1 MQVTSEV
8 FEKGL
13 SEGIAWEEQ
22 VFIFC
27 EFKGIH
33 GEGLHVT
40 SAFLDSTFRQ
50 CDIYWALFN
59 IATFVG
65 IKFHGC
71 DFRGCSF
78 SGCRFVECEFEDCRF
93 LPDNLN
99 GSCSFD
105 DSRWYGCTQRRTEG
119 LSTEFASV

>member
-1 MQVTSEV
+1 MQVTSKV
-8 FEKGL
+8 FERGL

-27 EFKGIH
+27 EFKGIR

-40 SAFLDSTFRQ
+40 STFLDSTFRQ

-59 IATFVG
+59 TATFVG
-65 IKFHGC
+65 VKFYGC

-105 DSRWYGCTQRRTEG
+105 DSRWYSCTQRQTEG
-119 LSTEFASV
+119 LSAEFSSV